1 MFALNP
7 STRFYV
13 LVIALVMFFA
23 FLQAA
28 NAQESGVGDGNRS
41 ISAPS
46 ANDDFFDANQLV
58 PQGEMAKKGPNAV
71 DPSSQPASKLIIVK
85 QNYKADSREA
95 QVISA
100 ERALNL
106 GRFDSAL
113 HMFDVLHKANKKDSR
128 VAMGRAVSLQRLGR
142 FDEAMQM
149 YEVVSELEPKN
160 VDVKVNMLGL
170 LATRYPAVALRRM
183 LDLHKGNRGNA
194 NLVAQIAVAYAQS
207 GDTSSALQFLGV
219 AASMEPRNANHLF
232 NYAVIADR
240 AGDSDKAAE
249 YYQRSLEVDTIHG
262 GGRSIPRDAVYDRLA
277 QIR

>member
-1 MFALNP
+1 MFVLSP
-7 STRFYV
+7 YTRFYV
-13 LVIALVMFFA
+13 LMAALVLFFV
-23 FLQAA
+23 FVQVS
-28 NAQESGVGDGNRS
+28 NAQDGDAGEGGRS

-46 ANDDFFDANQLV
+46 ASDDFFDANQLV

-95 QVISA
+95 QIISA

-106 GRFDSAL
+106 GRYDSAL
-113 HMFDVLHKANKKDSR
+113 QLFDALYEGNKKDSR
-128 VAMGRAVSLQRLGR
+128 VVMGRAVSLQHLGR

-183 LDLHKGNRGNA
+183 LDLYAGNRGNA

-207 GDTSSALQFLGV
+207 GDTNSALQFLGV

-240 AGDSDKAAE
+240 AGDKKKAVE
-249 YYQRSLEVDTIHG
+249 YYERSLEVDTIHG
-262 GGRSIPRDAVYDRLA
+262 GGRSIPRDAVYDRLT